1 MGNNNGFGFM
11 DALNIFSIGLQ
22 MQNAEAIKI
31 DELRQVMKDKLDNKI
46 NKKLDLILKK
56 LEAIERKMDF

>member
-1 MGNNNGFGFM
+1 MVNNGFGFI

>member
-31 DELRQVMKDKLDNKI
+31 DELRQVMEDKLENKI

-56 LEAIERKMDF
+56 LEAIERKMNF

>member
-1 MGNNNGFGFM
+1 MGNNGFGFM

-31 DELRQVMKDKLDNKI
+31 DELRQVMEDKLENKI

-56 LEAIERKMDF
+56 LEAIERKLDF

>member
-1 MGNNNGFGFM
+1 M
-11 DALNIFSIGLQ
+11 
-22 MQNAEAIKI
+22 E
-31 DELRQVMKDKLDNKI
+31 DKLENKI